1 VPSTKIKSREIYGY
15 NIALNQEKFAVI
27 TLH

>member
-1 VPSTKIKSREIYGY
+1 MPSTKIKSREICSY